1 MMREDLA
8 IWLYGSHARGDAD
21 SISDMDIFVAS
32 NYEISIDDLTSY
44 IPSLPQEISISRYN
58 WLEIRKMADYGS
70 LFLHHLRMEGS
81 VIHESNSCR
90 GELAAI
96 LSYMGKYKH
105 IKRDI
110 RGFWTVLKD
119 VQESLNDG
127 GSPVFEL
134 SVVATVLRH
143 SSILGCWVVGKPSF
157 GRMKPV
163 ERFAEIRGLSP
174 MIAEEFPTLY
184 RYRLYVV
191 GRIASVEEPMPYEAD
206 IWLERTMEI
215 INSLEGASYGN

>member
-1 MMREDLA
+1 MREGLA

-21 SISDMDIFVAS
+21 SISDVDIFVAS
-32 NYEISIDDLTSY
+32 NYEISVDELVSY
-44 IPSLPQEISISRYN
+44 MPSLPQEVSISRYN

-70 LFLHHLRMEGS
+70 LFLQHLRMEGS

-119 VQESLNDG
+119 VQESLHDG

-134 SVVATVLRH
+134 SVLATVLRH

-157 GRMKPV
+157 GRMRPV
-163 ERFAEIRGLSP
+163 ERFVKICGLSSK
-174 MIAEEFPTLY
+174 IAAEFPTLY
-184 RYRLYVV
+184 QYRLYAV
-191 GRIASVEEPMPYEAD
+191 GRIPSVAEPMPYELD
-206 IWLERTMEI
+206 IWLERTREI
-215 INSLEGASYGN
+215 INTLEGAYHGN

>member
-21 SISDMDIFVAS
+21 SISDTDIFVAS
-32 NYEISIDDLTSY
+32 NYVISVDELVSY
-44 IPSLPQEISISRYN
+44 IPSLPQEVSISRYN

-70 LFLHHLRMEGS
+70 LFLQHLRMEGS
-81 VIHESNSCR
+81 IIYESNSRR

-96 LSYMGKYKH
+96 LSYMSEYKH

-134 SVVATVLRH
+134 SVLATVLRH
-143 SSILGCWVVGKPSF
+143 SSILGCWALGKPAF

-163 ERFAEIRGLSP
+163 ERFVEIEGLSSK
-174 MIAEEFPTLY
+174 IAAEFHTLY
-184 RYRLYVV
+184 KYRLYVV
-191 GRIASVEEPMPYEAD
+191 GRIPSIREPMPNELY